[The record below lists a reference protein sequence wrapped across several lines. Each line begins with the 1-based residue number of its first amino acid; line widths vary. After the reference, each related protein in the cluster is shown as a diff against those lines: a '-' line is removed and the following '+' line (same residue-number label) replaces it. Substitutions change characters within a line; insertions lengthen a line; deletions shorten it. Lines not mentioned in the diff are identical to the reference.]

1 MRKQSVFIKPAAVL
15 LAVSILFAGCASSTM
30 IQSVPTGAKVYL
42 NGELAGKTPYLH
54 SDTKIVGTVNDLKL
68 ELDGYKPLYTSFSR
82 NEEVDAGA
90 IVGGVLVL
98 IPFLWTM
105 KYKPT
110 HSYELIP
117 LDGIAP
123 DANASQD
130 QLQTAPRKVNDKSAA
145 DRLRKLKELLDEK
158 VISQEDY
165 EKEKQKI
172 LNEI

>member
-1 MRKQSVFIKPAAVL
+1 
-15 LAVSILFAGCASSTM
+15 
-30 IQSVPTGAKVYL
+30 
-42 NGELAGKTPYLH
+42 
-54 SDTKIVGTVNDLKL
+54 
-68 ELDGYKPLYTSFSR
+68 
-82 NEEVDAGA
+82 
-90 IVGGVLVL
+90 
-98 IPFLWTM
+98 M

-117 LDGIAP
+117 FTDTIQ
-123 DANASQD
+123 DASSTQD

>member
-1 MRKQSVFIKPAAVL
+1 MKLAAVL

-30 IQSVPTGAKVYL
+30 IQSSPTGAKVYL
-42 NGELAGKTPYLH
+42 NGEFAGKTPYLH

-68 ELDGYKPLYTSFSR
+68 EIDGYKPLYTSFSR

-130 QLQTAPRKVNDKSAA
+130 QLQTPPQQVNEKPVA

>member
-1 MRKQSVFIKPAAVL
+1 MKPAAVL

-42 NGELAGKTPYLH
+42 NGEYTGKTPYLH
-54 SDTKIVGTVNDLKL
+54 SDTKIVGTVTDLKL
-68 ELDGYKPLYTSFSR
+68 EKEGYKPLLTSFSR

-110 HSYELIP
+110 HSYELVP
-117 LDGIAP
+117 LSGTAP
-123 DANASQD
+123 EANASQE
-130 QLQTAPRKVNDKSAA
+130 QLQTPPQQVNEKPAA

-158 VISQEDY
+158 VISKEDY